1 MLFSPSQFFLL
12 INGFTYGN
20 HKISFE
26 TYELFSVFKKFFCY
40 HFLIDSTCKWYSL
53 SLSGLLTQ

>member
-26 TYELFSVFKKFFCY
+26 IYELFSVFKKFFCY
-40 HFLIDSTCKWYSL
+40 HFLIDSTCK
-53 SLSGLLTQ
+53 